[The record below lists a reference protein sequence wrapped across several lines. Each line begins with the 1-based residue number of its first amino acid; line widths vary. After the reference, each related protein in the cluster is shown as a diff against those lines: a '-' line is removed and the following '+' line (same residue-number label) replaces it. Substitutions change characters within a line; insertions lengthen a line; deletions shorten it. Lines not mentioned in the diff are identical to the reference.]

1 MVFRGLIKK
10 GPLARLPG
18 MVSILC
24 AVVMLHAATFTEC
37 VHAETVSTRYPGLV
51 SGALGSAT
59 LETLE
64 KGTLLISEG
73 VTITE
78 ADLLSIVNGQ
88 APELRGQLEKNL
100 LFLLERET
108 TRRVLLAE
116 AERAGIEDG
125 VGDEN
130 TKIGELFDR
139 KTARVSVS
147 DEELQE
153 FYHENS
159 QLLGGASFEQVRD
172 GIRHYLLNEKKQ
184 QEITVYVNGL
194 GAAAQ
199 VRVNET
205 WLDKQSHSALDNSLD
220 RARRS
225 GRPTM
230 VEFGAA
236 GCVPCD
242 MMQPILENVR
252 KNHPKTVNVVF
263 IDVRDE
269 QILAARYGIRSIPVQ
284 VFLDAEGR
292 ETFRHVGF
300 LPEDEVTAQLARMG
314 VAK

>member
-1 MVFRGLIKK
+1 
-10 GPLARLPG
+10 
-18 MVSILC
+18 MVSFLC
-24 AVVMLHAATFTEC
+24 AVIMVCAVTVTEC
-37 VHAETVSTRYPGLV
+37 AHAETVNTRYPGLV

-64 KGTLLISEG
+64 KGTLLMSAG

-78 ADLLSIVNGQ
+78 ADLLNIVNSQTLG
-88 APELRGQLEKNL
+88 LRGQLEKNL
-100 LFLLERET
+100 LFLLEREAD
-108 TRRVLLAE
+108 RRLLLAE
-116 AERAGIEDG
+116 VEKAGIEQGDG
-125 VGDEN
+125 NEN
-130 TKIGELFDR
+130 KMIGELFDR

-153 FYHENS
+153 FYHANS
-159 QLLGGASFEQVRD
+159 QMVGGASFEQVRD
-172 GIRHYLLNEKKQ
+172 GIRLYLFNEKKQ
-184 QEITVYVNGL
+184 QEIAVYVNGL

-199 VRVNET
+199 VRVDET
-205 WLDKQSHSALDNSLD
+205 WLDKQSHSALDNPVD

-252 KNHPKTVNVVF
+252 KKHPKTVNVVF
-263 IDVRDE
+263 INVRDE

-284 VFLDAEGR
+284 VFLDAEGK

-300 LPEDEVTAQLARMG
+300 LPEDEVTEQLVRIG